1 MYTLDFE
8 LTNADYGYVDYSAI
22 VAFPN
27 PDLWLHVAATWDILE
42 ETGYYFT
49 YVNNQN
55 GTEMGYK
62 SVQEGLS
69 LEDFTKLIGRN
80 PVEDFENA

>member
-1 MYTLDFE
+1 VHTLDFE

-27 PDLWLHVAATWDILE
+27 PDLWLRVSASWDLNE
-42 ETGYYFT
+42 EVGYLVT
-49 YVNNQN
+49 YVTDQY
-55 GTEMGYK
+55 GRESGYK
-62 SVQEGLS
+62 SVQEGLM

-80 PVEDFENA
+80 PVEDFQNA